1 MLAMLAIFVSAS
13 GNLPTSAAWLS
24 LPQARSAKHSQWE
37 GGADPHLV
45 LALDPREGSLGDD
58 IYLGKTQG
66 QAKLFVWT
74 LDGEC
79 PGSAGRV
86 YLRFSMKHD

>member
-1 MLAMLAIFVSAS
+1 MQHGYRWA
-13 GNLPTSAAWLS
+13 GNSLPLCFWAQ

-58 IYLGKTQG
+58 IYIRKTQG
-66 QAKLFVWT
+66 QTF
-74 LDGEC
+74 
-79 PGSAGRV
+79 
-86 YLRFSMKHD
+86 FF